1 MLTGIG
7 FASGHE
13 GGATIVALL
22 CAFVAFFAFSIGPIK
37 WVVVSEIFPT
47 NLRARAMGVA
57 TVALWLTDIVI
68 NQLFPIV
75 RNRFGIS
82 TMFFACAVFLAIQLA
97 VVAMALP
104 ETKGMTLEE
113 IATLWS

>member
-1 MLTGIG
+1 M
-7 FASGHE
+7 
-13 GGATIVALL
+13 
-22 CAFVAFFAFSIGPIK
+22 
-37 WVVVSEIFPT
+37 
-47 NLRARAMGVA
+47 
-57 TVALWLTDIVI
+57 
-68 NQLFPIV
+68 V

-97 VVAMALP
+97 VVAIALP